1 MFNDPSAYHSTY
13 SIPLFFMEVPHYT
26 SMVLH
31 VQTYND
37 GDIVLISVEDVEYTP
52 DYDDN
57 TTFVLC
63 GVYANGVYT
72 KNKAVTTKYRK
83 YITDNIDTII
93 DKLIDNKFN
102 HELLTQ
108 LATDHTYHKPLLN
121 ENGDVVCEM
130 YMYQL
135 YNLTIVNV
143 WDSYISTNIGVY
155 KDGVL
160 TMFDGLM
167 PTKPE
172 IINEIN
178 TLAQHNL
185 LDGLVI
191 KRDLHYIQT
200 R

>member
-1 MFNDPSAYHSTY
+1 
-13 SIPLFFMEVPHYT
+13 
-26 SMVLH
+26 
-31 VQTYND
+31 
-37 GDIVLISVEDVEYTP
+37 
-52 DYDDN
+52 
-57 TTFVLC
+57 
-63 GVYANGVYT
+63 
-72 KNKAVTTKYRK
+72 
-83 YITDNIDTII
+83 
-93 DKLIDNKFN
+93 
-102 HELLTQ
+102 
-108 LATDHTYHKPLLN
+108 
-121 ENGDVVCEM
+121 M

-155 KDGVL
+155 KDGAL

-178 TLAQHNL
+178 LLGQHNL